1 VARPVRSTVIAAVI
15 AGVLAVSAIALAGNV
30 GQHGSI
36 TGEPAKRHLAI
47 HGHVR
52 HLMPGRPKILRVH
65 VHNPLSAGVGVYQLR
80 AVVRPGRGRGGRCP
94 AQVIHIRSWKGFR
107 KVAAGTTRTFG
118 LRIRL
123 RAQAPDRCQGARWT
137 IHYHAR
143 SVRL

>member
-1 VARPVRSTVIAAVI
+1 MARPVRSTVIAPVI
-15 AGVLAVSAIALAGNV
+15 AGVLAVSAIAVAGTI

-36 TGEPAKRHLAI
+36 TGQPAKRHLAI

-52 HLMPGRPKILRVH
+52 YLMPGRPKILRVH
-65 VHNPLSAGVGVYQLR
+65 VRNPLGASVAVYQLR
-80 AVVRPGRGRGGRCP
+80 AVVRTGRGRRGACP
-94 AQVIHIRSWKGFR
+94 AQVIHIRTWKGFR
-107 KVAAGTTRTFG
+107 KVAASSRRTFR

-123 RAQAPDRCQGARWT
+123 RKRAPDRCQGARWK

>member
-1 VARPVRSTVIAAVI
+1 VIAPVI
-15 AGVLAVSAIALAGNV
+15 AGVLAVSAIALAGNI

-36 TGEPAKRHLAI
+36 SGQPAKRHLSI

-65 VHNPLSAGVGVYQLR
+65 VKNPLGAGVGVYQLR
-80 AVVRPGRGRGGRCP
+80 AVVRQGRSRRGSCP
-94 AQVIHIRSWKGFR
+94 AQVIHIRPWKGFR
-107 KVAAGTTRTFG
+107 KVAAGTKRTFR

-123 RAQAPDRCQGARWT
+123 RRQAPDRCQGARWT

>member
-1 VARPVRSTVIAAVI
+1 VIAPVI
-15 AGVLAVSAIALAGNV
+15 AGVLAVSAIAVAGTI

-36 TGEPAKRHLAI
+36 TGQPAKRHLAI

-65 VHNPLSAGVGVYQLR
+65 VRNPLGASVAVYQLR
-80 AVVRPGRGRGGRCP
+80 AVVRTGRGRRGACP
-94 AQVIHIRSWKGFR
+94 TQVIHIRTWKGFR
-107 KVAAGTTRTFG
+107 KVAASSRRTFR

-123 RAQAPDRCQGARWT
+123 RKRAPDRCQGARWK